1 VSPLVLRDT
10 LKAGG
15 SATGLWAAIPSDFA
29 TELMV
34 VPGVDYVCVD
44 QQHGVIDYSTMV
56 SMFRA
61 IDARGAAPLTRVP
74 VNEPS
79 VIGRALDAG
88 AHGVVVPL
96 VSTRDEALAAVSACR
111 YPPTGIRSFGPIRSA
126 LTLGSRDTAVL
137 GDGMLCFVMVETRAG
152 LENIDEIAGTPVLD
166 GIYIGPADLALG
178 LGLAPSLDKQDPEH
192 VDAIQRILK
201 ACQAND
207 IVPGIQCSSG
217 RSASRYL
224 SEGFR
229 FVTFGKDSALLRDAA
244 RAEVT
249 AALGGAASELEKE
262 GYS

>member
-1 VSPLVLRDT
+1 VPPLELRDA
-10 LKAGG
+10 LRAGR

-29 TELMV
+29 VELMT
-34 VPGVDYVCVD
+34 VPGIDYVCVD
-44 QQHGVIDYSTMV
+44 QQHGVVDYAAMV
-56 SMFRA
+56 GMFRA
-61 IDARGAAPLTRVP
+61 VEARGSTPLTRVP

-96 VSTRDEALAAVSACR
+96 VSTQEEALAAVSACR
-111 YPPTGIRSFGPIRSA
+111 YPPSGIRSFGPIRST

-137 GDGMLCFVMVETRAG
+137 GDGMLCFVMVETREG
-152 LENIDEIAGTPVLD
+152 LENLDAIASTPGLD

-178 LGLAPSLDKQDPEH
+178 LGLTPSLDREEPEH

-217 RSASRYL
+217 RAARRRL
-224 SEGFR
+224 AEGFR
-229 FVTFGKDSALLRDAA
+229 LVTFGKDSALLRDAA
-244 RAEVT
+244 RAELH
-249 AALGGAASELEKE
+249 AARGGSESDIESE